1 MNPIEHE
8 PSPAPLPAR
17 TIPGLGAIVFAAL
30 TVSLAG
36 FLFGYDTGVQAGVQ
50 ELVQQHFNLGNFW
63 IGFTIAS
70 LDIGCVAGAA
80 SGGFLSDRYG
90 RKGVLVACAVLF
102 AMSGAASA
110 LPRYLWELIAA
121 RVLGGLALGASSMV
135 APVYIS
141 EISPE
146 RHRGRL
152 TSLFQLG
159 IVIGIFL
166 VYWVNYG
173 IAEHGLGTAVAGA
186 TANWNVQWGW
196 RWMLGSEALP
206 ALLFLILLMPIKES
220 PRWLIVNDRRQEA
233 KGILD
238 RLLGPEKAD
247 REIAA
252 LTAVAAREE
261 GRFLE
266 LFARRYRL
274 PLLVAL
280 FLAVFSQFSG
290 INSIIYY
297 APRLFG
303 AAGMRTGSAF
313 GSTALVGT
321 VNLLFTFV
329 AIGYVDKAG
338 RRLLLAIGTAVQ
350 VLSLGTVGLV
360 FALAGRQPA
369 FAVGD
374 HVTFRGAMTRARF
387 EELAAKA
394 HATVTLMPHFT
405 SVEIGLLITSV
416 LVFIA
421 AFAMAM
427 GPIPW
432 IVIAEIFPARIR
444 GRAASVG
451 VLTLWIAIFLVSLTF
466 PWLMVAIGLTATY
479 FIYAACSLISFLFVL
494 RVLPETKGRTLE
506 EIESAWGTPHPG
518 RAARSG
524 SAPRELGW
532 AMPQPADPSTAGAAE
547 RTGSRTSDSGGSS
560 ALGDHGN
567 PPAS

>member
-1 MNPIEHE
+1 MSIEH
-8 PSPAPLPAR
+8 SPCAGPVAAQP
-17 TIPGLGAIVFAAL
+17 IPGLGAIVFASL

-50 ELVQQHFNLGNFW
+50 GLVQQYFHLSDFW

-80 SGGFLSDRYG
+80 SGGFLADRFG
-90 RKGVLVACAVLF
+90 RKKVLVLCAILF
-102 AMSGAASA
+102 AVSGVTSA
-110 LPRYLWELIAA
+110 LPRQLWQLIAA
-121 RVLGGLALGASSMV
+121 RVLGGLALGASSMI

-141 EISPE
+141 EIAPE

-152 TSLFQLG
+152 AALFQLG

-173 IAEHGLGTAVAGA
+173 IAEHGLAAVAGGA
-186 TANWNVQWGW
+186 PVDWNLRWGW
-196 RWMLGSEALP
+196 RLMLGTEVLP
-206 ALLFLILLMPIKES
+206 ALVFLLLLIPIKES
-220 PRWLIVNDRRQEA
+220 PRWLIVNDRRHEA

-238 RLLGPEKAD
+238 RFLGPEKAD
-247 REIAA
+247 QEIAA
-252 LTAVAAREE
+252 LTAVAAEE
-261 GRFLE
+261 QGRFLE

-274 PLLVAL
+274 PLVVAL

-303 AAGMRTGSAF
+303 AAGMNTGSAF

-338 RRLLLAIGTAVQ
+338 RKLLLAIGTAIQ
-350 VLSLGTVGLV
+350 VVSLATVGLI
-360 FALAGRQPA
+360 FALAGREPA
-369 FAVGD
+369 FAVD
-374 HVTFRGAMTRARF
+374 HHLTFMGGMSHARF
-387 EELAAKA
+387 AALAARA
-394 HATVTLMPHFT
+394 HAAIVLTPHFT
-405 SVEIGLLITSV
+405 PVQIGLLIAGV

-432 IVIAEIFPARIR
+432 IVISEIFPSRIR

-451 VLTLWIAIFLVSLTF
+451 VLTLWIAIFIVSLTF
-466 PWLMVAIGLTATY
+466 PWLMVTIGLTATY
-479 FIYAACSLISFLFVL
+479 FIYAACSLVSFLFVVL
-494 RVLPETKGRTLE
+494 VLPETKGRTLE
-506 EIESAWGTPHPG
+506 EIESSWGR
-518 RAARSG
+518 RAA
-524 SAPRELGW
+524 
-532 AMPQPADPSTAGAAE
+532 
-547 RTGSRTSDSGGSS
+547 
-560 ALGDHGN
+560 
-567 PPAS
+567 